1 MPQHWWWREIE
12 AIRLYRASVT
22 GLSRAQGSILAN
34 RNIAIDE
41 ISAVQ

>member
-1 MPQHWWWREIE
+1 VEAESREIN
-12 AIRLYRASVT
+12 AIRLYRTSVT